1 MQILYNNIVKYIDGE
16 YLLDEKVYQTFATPT
31 ILTEWQLKLKYVY
44 NYVWVRW
51 HDDWSWTATDFF
63 RETIIYDNQNCY
75 QFFAPHLA
83 EFFEKRP
90 FEQVN
95 IVCGVLLSAVV
106 FLLLSLYIFIKCCIC
121 RLCCSGKKEKT

>member
-1 MQILYNNIVKYIDGE
+1 MMQILYNNIVKYIDGE

-63 RETIIYDNQNCY
+63 RETVIYDN
-75 QFFAPHLA
+75 
-83 EFFEKRP
+83 
-90 FEQVN
+90 
-95 IVCGVLLSAVV
+95 
-106 FLLLSLYIFIKCCIC
+106 
-121 RLCCSGKKEKT
+121 